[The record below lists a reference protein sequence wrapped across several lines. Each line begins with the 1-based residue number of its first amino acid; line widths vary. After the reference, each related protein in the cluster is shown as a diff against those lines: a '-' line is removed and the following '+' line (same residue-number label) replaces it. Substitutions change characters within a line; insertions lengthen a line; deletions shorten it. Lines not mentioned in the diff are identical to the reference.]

1 MHVEG
6 NVVFAS
12 YIQVT
17 ASRIVNYAFKHCSI
31 GLCLDLR
38 NLIAILI
45 IHSSLY
51 MYRKLPESITVIYL
65 LLCARLYLLNK
76 LAVQCTGANSHF

>member
-1 MHVEG
+1 MYVEG
-6 NVVFAS
+6 NFVFAS

-17 ASRIVNYAFKHCSI
+17 ASKIANYAFKLYSI
-31 GLCLDLR
+31 GLYLDSG

-45 IHSSLY
+45 IHSFLY

-65 LLCARLYLLNK
+65 LLCTRLYLLNK
-76 LAVQCTGANSHF
+76 VTVQCTGANSHF